1 MTSPVEEKVSLHLL
15 SYCLQSP
22 PLIQAQAL
30 TEMHPAGVFYWAVSL
45 LSLTGTVAARS
56 PAWPPR
62 HNPFILKRQAI
73 NTTYD
78 YVVVGSG
85 PGGGP
90 TAANLAVAGYKVL
103 LIDAG
108 GDQGDY
114 YFESVPVLFPR
125 ATDELPETQWN
136 YFITRSS
143 DPAIQAKDAITSY
156 RLSNGSIYT
165 GLVPPA
171 NATAIGTLYPR
182 AGTLGGC
189 SRHNALV
196 TVRSFDSDWE
206 AVADLTGDSSWNG
219 STFQRLFEKIEHC
232 DYLPDS
238 VIGHGFS
245 GWFWTELTSLLTAV
259 QDLKVVSVIV
269 SAASALGISLVG
281 IAVETVAGLVEILS
295 KDINAPGSTIT
306 TGPYQIPLS
315 MKDATRGGAR
325 DWILQVANAVD
336 ENGDRMYQLDL
347 KLNTL
352 VTKVHFDTSGDEP
365 LATGV
370 EYYEGQ
376 AIYRADPRSG
386 DAEIEATGVINA
398 SKEVVIAAGAFN
410 TPQLLKLSG
419 VGPAEE
425 LGQFGIKQL
434 VDLPVGSN
442 LRDHIEVPIIS
453 EAPTNFSLLDGC
465 TLLYG
470 YPEMP
475 DPCFEKYLSGVDVT
489 SKGPYATNGLAVGV
503 VLKSSA
509 ASQDD
514 PDLLVYGGPA
524 NFPGFFPGWAKQV
537 LDTDHRHWVW
547 ISLKASTQNTA
558 GTVTLSSAD
567 PRDTPVIAFNT
578 FEGGDAAAEQDI
590 QASYEGIEFARRAM
604 DDLIPLDGSFTET
617 NPGRANISTEAEA
630 KEYISTNSFGHHAC
644 CTAAIGS
651 VLDSNFR
658 VLGVRGL
665 RVVDASAFPVVPGF
679 FIQLPTYL
687 LSAKASEAILDDA

>member
-1 MTSPVEEKVSLHLL
+1 
-15 SYCLQSP
+15 
-22 PLIQAQAL
+22 
-30 TEMHPAGVFYWAVSL
+30 MHPGSIFSWAVAL
-45 LSLTGTVAARS
+45 LSLTATVSARS
-56 PAWPPR
+56 QSQPR
-62 HNPFILKRQAI
+62 HHNPFVSKRQNV

-78 YVVVGSG
+78 YIVVGSG

-103 LIDAG
+103 LVDAG
-108 GDQGDY
+108 GDQGDNFY
-114 YFESVPVLFPR
+114 ESVPVLFPR
-125 ATDELPETQWN
+125 ATDDLPETQWN
-136 YFITRSS
+136 YFVTRSS
-143 DPAIQAKDAITSY
+143 DPAIQAQDAITSY

-165 GLVPPA
+165 GLDPPA
-171 NATAIGTLYPR
+171 DATAIGTLYPR

-196 TVRSFDSDWE
+196 TVRPFDSDWE
-206 AVADLTGDSSWNG
+206 TVADLTGDTSWNG

-232 DYLPDS
+232 NYLPNS
-238 VIGHGFS
+238 VVGHGFT

-259 QDLKVVSVIV
+259 QDLKVVSIIV
-269 SAASALGISLVG
+269 SAASALGMDLVG
-281 IAVETVAGLVEILS
+281 IAVGTVVGMAEILL

-306 TGPYQIPLS
+306 PGPYQIPLS
-315 MKDATRGGAR
+315 MKNSERAGAR
-325 DWILQVANAVD
+325 NWILEVANAVD
-336 ENGDRMYQLDL
+336 HNGDRMYHLDI

-352 VTKVHFDTSGDEP
+352 VTKIQFNTTSDEP

-376 AIYRADPRSG
+376 AIYRADPRSDSATIDG
-386 DAEIEATGVINA
+386 TGVINA
-398 SKEVVIAAGAFN
+398 SKEVIIAAGAFN
-410 TPQLLKLSG
+410 TPQILQLSG
-419 VGPAEE
+419 IGPADE
-425 LGQFGIKQL
+425 LAKFGIEQL

-442 LRDHIEVPIIS
+442 LRDHIEVPVIS
-453 EAPTNFSLLDGC
+453 ETQTNFSLLSGC
-465 TLLYG
+465 TLMYG
-470 YPEMP
+470 YPEVP
-475 DPCFEKYLSGVDVT
+475 DPCLERYLSGIDET
-489 SKGPYATNGLAVGV
+489 SKGPYATNGLAIGV
-503 VLKSSA
+503 VMKSSA
-509 ASQDD
+509 ATQDD

-524 NFPGFFPGWAKQV
+524 NFPGFFPGWAK
-537 LDTDHRHWVW
+537 LALNTDFRHWVW

-578 FEGGDAAAEQDI
+578 FGGSDAAAEQDI
-590 QASYEGIEFARRAM
+590 QASYEGVEYARRAM

-617 NPGRANISTEAEA
+617 KPGRANVSTEAEM

-687 LSAKASEAILDDA
+687 LSAKASEAILEGA